1 MTIDTLTVTTKTT
14 PRTLLFKYSHTGQ
27 SNFYFAPFL
36 FIPYNRI
43 ILLNTILLHG
53 LTLLPFFRYDP
64 PGTILPPAC
73 SKSQPKPMKRCSFS
87 HSRDEDDLDDH
98 NKNAVQAILKKSR
111 NHIISA
117 LLKAKSPDMSDD
129 SAGDRDRKGN
139 GAKSD
144 GKESKRNSIMSLQSN
159 STDISRVCSKEAY
172 EDWLVSDELLDI
184 LSDPNTCS
192 PLHSRRPSNE
202 SQGTWNLFI
211 ANNVKNEP
219 SVFSSDTVL
228 HAGEYH
234 LSPMTYSILLYPI
247 LLYPILLR
255 PTPPYSILF
264 YYTPQYPGTLPC
276 PVLPCPV

>member
-1 MTIDTLTVTTKTT
+1 
-14 PRTLLFKYSHTGQ
+14 
-27 SNFYFAPFL
+27 
-36 FIPYNRI
+36 
-43 ILLNTILLHG
+43 
-53 LTLLPFFRYDP
+53 
-64 PGTILPPAC
+64 
-73 SKSQPKPMKRCSFS
+73 MKRCSFS
-87 HSRDEDDLDDH
+87 QSRDEEDLDDH

-129 SAGDRDRKGN
+129 GVGDRDRKGS

-144 GKESKRNSIMSLQSN
+144 GKESKRNSIMSIQSN

-228 HAGEYH
+228 HAG
-234 LSPMTYSILLYPI
+234 TA
-247 LLYPILLR
+247 
-255 PTPPYSILF
+255 
-264 YYTPQYPGTLPC
+264 
-276 PVLPCPV
+276 